1 MPERATASVPPTVP
15 RVRLDIVDQ
24 VVVYVENIERALEF
38 YRDVLGLQVRLQQEG
53 WVEFGGRGAGFA
65 LHSGGSAAK
74 RPKDYRKGGVLVSIR
89 VQSVEAAVAYL
100 ESRGVRVTE
109 AGAEPHGRI
118 AVFADPEGNQFQL
131 LEPHE

>member
-1 MPERATASVPPTVP
+1 MPARAASAEAHTVP

-24 VVVYVENIERALEF
+24 VVVYVEDMDRAVAF
-38 YRDVLGLQVRLQQEG
+38 YREVLGLQVRIQQEG

-65 LHSGGSAAK
+65 LHSGGHASR
-74 RPKDYRKGGVLVSIR
+74 RPKEYRKGGVLVSIR
-89 VQSVEAAVAYL
+89 VQSLEAAVAYL
-100 ESRGVRVTE
+100 ESKGVRVTE
-109 AGAEPHGRI
+109 MGAESHGRL